1 MCDDGFV
8 SEQDYIHARFVNQS
22 QTRAPVCKQPANAKF
37 KHFTGV
43 PLGAKRETLQDYKH
57 LFKGIQWHEHHNH
70 IATSDGKR
78 LSSVTATTGGSQ
90 AGKKHILV
98 LYLQG
103 YLLHAIHSLSLKY
116 FSQPA
121 NTLPATA
128 MPLPPLRGSHTSPRS
143 CQH

>member
-1 MCDDGFV
+1 MMVLFQNKIIYMPG
-8 SEQDYIHARFVNQS
+8 SLINPKRIHQF
-22 QTRAPVCKQPANAKF
+22 ANNLMLMLMLTTKRL
-37 KHFTGV
+37 GV

-78 LSSVTATTGGSQ
+78 LSSVTATTGGGQ

-103 YLLHAIHSLSLKY
+103 YLLLLSMPFLKPQVCT
-116 FSQPA
+116 SR
-121 NTLPATA
+121 N
-128 MPLPPLRGSHTSPRS
+128 PPTP
-143 CQH
+143 CPP